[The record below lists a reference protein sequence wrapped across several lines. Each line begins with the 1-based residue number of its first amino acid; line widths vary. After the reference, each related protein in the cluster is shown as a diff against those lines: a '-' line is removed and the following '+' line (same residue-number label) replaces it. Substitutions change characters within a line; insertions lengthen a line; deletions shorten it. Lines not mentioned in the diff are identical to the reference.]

1 MILRAQ
7 VDADKS
13 ACTDLSGTQ
22 KDMGFYLQSASLKRA
37 GTCMNPSRVRERRTS
52 TIA

>member
-13 ACTDLSGTQ
+13 AGADLSGTR
-22 KDMGFYLQSASLKRA
+22 KDMGSFYLQSASLKRA
-37 GTCMNPSRVRERRTS
+37 GT
-52 TIA
+52 